1 MKDVES
7 TRYSQ
12 RALFFALFLS
22 CVQPAISQTTPATV
36 TCGGNCGPGCTPS
49 SGATSG
55 TITDDPDV
63 AYYYSDSNCWW
74 LIATSPGDE
83 IRISF
88 TEFETDPN
96 YDWVVVQRCSDAS
109 CSAPTEILRQS
120 GSHPGTNGYSSSTGF
135 LKVIFTS
142 DDSFSASGWTLTW
155 TTLQLCLCVSGYTGP
170 DGGTCTACAAGTYKS
185 VTGSAA
191 CTNCAAGKSAAAG
204 ASACTICAAGWYGL
218 PVADGLVGLNSNIAR
233 SRLEEWTA
241 QGVSGWKMGS
251 VGESCSTACI
261 NSGLSCYP
269 LVISG
274 GEASAILAS
283 LGWQLSQELQVNQ
296 DSHAGV

>member
-1 MKDVES
+1 
-7 TRYSQ
+7 
-12 RALFFALFLS
+12 
-22 CVQPAISQTTPATV
+22 
-36 TCGGNCGPGCTPS
+36 
-49 SGATSG
+49 
-55 TITDDPDV
+55 
-63 AYYYSDSNCWW
+63 
-74 LIATSPGDE
+74 
-83 IRISF
+83 
-88 TEFETDPN
+88 
-96 YDWVVVQRCSDAS
+96 
-109 CSAPTEILRQS
+109 
-120 GSHPGTNGYSSSTGF
+120 
-135 LKVIFTS
+135 
-142 DDSFSASGWTLTW
+142 
-155 TTLQLCLCVSGYTGP
+155 
-170 DGGTCTACAAGTYKS
+170 
-185 VTGSAA
+185 
-191 CTNCAAGKSAAAG
+191 
-204 ASACTICAAGWYGL
+204 L